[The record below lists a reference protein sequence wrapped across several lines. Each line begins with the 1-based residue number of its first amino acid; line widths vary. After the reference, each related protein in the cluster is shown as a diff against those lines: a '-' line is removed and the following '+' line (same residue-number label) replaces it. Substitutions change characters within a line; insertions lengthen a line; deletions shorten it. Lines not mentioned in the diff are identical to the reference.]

1 MEDWLNTLKT
11 ETPQQGFELAIKLAR
26 MGVKYTQPDM
36 EVLKAGREEYG
47 GNAEFLIY
55 ASQVVAIH
63 FQTVAKANN
72 FWRNADN
79 D

>member
-1 MEDWLNTLKT
+1 METWLSSLKT
-11 ETPQQGFELAIKLAR
+11 STPQEGFELAIKLAR

-36 EVLKAGREEYG
+36 EVLKKGRKEYA
-47 GNAEFLIY
+47 GNAEFLIN

-72 FWRNADN
+72 YWNN
-79 D
+79 DK